1 VVCILAR
8 KWLTLVLLDINQVIG
23 TQRLGRVGKD
33 HGSSACWWG
42 CSGSWGRICNA
53 TICAWS
59 MVMMAMSLAVV
70 GAGAAM
76 FA

>member
-1 VVCILAR
+1 MAPSICGILA
-8 KWLTLVLLDINQVIG
+8 KTTV
-23 TQRLGRVGKD
+23 
-33 HGSSACWWG
+33 AAPA
-42 CSGSWGRICNA
+42 SGAAAAAGVAFYNA

-76 FA
+76 LA